1 MVEKGPRRRG
11 NGHDGECIDTVMDN
25 GYKNHTRLLRD
36 GGRRGEGRGNEGKPR
51 GHPGG
56 AGTGRAPKG
65 TSRRGRETR
74 RGCKRRPSIDGFVG
88 DLLNIVVQIVLVLAG
103 YITRGVTP

>member
-1 MVEKGPRRRG
+1 MEKRPRPQG
-11 NGHDGECIDTVMDN
+11 NGLYGECIDTVMDN
-25 GYKNHTRLLRD
+25 GYKRHTRLLW
-36 GGRRGEGRGNEGKPR
+36 GRGRGDEGRGDEGKPR

-88 DLLNIVVQIVLVLAG
+88 DLLDVVVKVIFVLAG
-103 YITRGVTP
+103 YVTRGITP